1 VPSVEEQAEA
11 WRGVGW
17 IVQAR
22 NRNLGNDGTLLPL
35 NIKNGSVATS
45 RSNHL
50 KVFTLRNIE
59 YPSAILFDAIDSLV
73 LGNDGEIGSDAG
85 WGCELSW
92 SGLEPRQA
100 SLSRRLVGGE
110 AISALTRLHCKTKL
124 NSTEA
129 DSVPTS

>member
-1 VPSVEEQAEA
+1 VPSVEEQVEA

-22 NRNLGNDGTLLPL
+22 NRNLGNNGTLLPF

-59 YPSAILFDAIDSLV
+59 HPSAILFDTIDSLV
-73 LGNDGEIGSDAG
+73 LGLYPGDESGEFFWLCTIATY
-85 WGCELSW
+85 L
-92 SGLEPRQA
+92 
-100 SLSRRLVGGE
+100 
-110 AISALTRLHCKTKL
+110 
-124 NSTEA
+124 
-129 DSVPTS
+129 